1 MVLRAQ
7 ATLHRETVKLQKA
20 LRAAYPTTTWRLSR
34 ANFVEIIASAL
45 DPSDLGRDVTEQ
57 SVRDAAML
65 IFDEKL
71 ASASPRPSPRSD
83 RRSPKRGSA
92 DRSDPSA
99 SSSVSVREAISFFRL
114 GYSSAAGVSPFPGN
128 TNTLCGSAAVL
139 PTLTNLVGNT
149 DQIKAVRSA
158 AKVYEG
164 SGIPYADLAN
174 KRVGRNIA
182 SRMGIRVPELAP

>member
-34 ANFVEIIASAL
+34 AAFVDIIENAL
-45 DPSDLGRDVTEQ
+45 TPQDLGRDITQQ

-83 RRSPKRGSA
+83 RRSPGR
-92 DRSDPSA
+92 RSSTDDPSGM
-99 SSSVSVREAISFFRL
+99 SSASVSVREAISYFRL

-139 PTLTNLVGNT
+139 PTLTNSDHRVL
-149 DQIKAVRSA
+149 RSA

-164 SGIPYADLAN
+164 SGIPYPDLAN
-174 KRVGRNIA
+174 KSFGRNIA